1 MAAKN
6 EDLSINFKIIT
17 GENNETM
24 TIDEF
29 ESFLDDQ
36 KETLDLQEGNYLAYV
51 VDNMYAE
58 GNEANKAILL
68 KLNDGE
74 TQVFY
79 NSADTYIKS
88 MSKRDHVS
96 DSDYGIMSPKDYTTL
111 YNLDQNLNTEEAVSI
126 LNNVNDV
133 VNDIVE
139 VDEDKTVTN
148 TNKIYKFKDGKIS
161 TIDDILSKLDEIN
174 ENLTDIQAFLSG
186 NDNMFSEY
194 TDLASY
200 IQETIQSQI
209 GNIINSYINHTHY
222 TQNNN

>member
-29 ESFLDDQ
+29 EDFLGDQ

-51 VDNMYAE
+51 IDNMYAE

-68 KLNDGE
+68 KLNDAE

-79 NSADTYIKS
+79 NSTDTYIKS
-88 MSKRDHVS
+88 KSKRDHVS
-96 DSDYGIMSPKDYTTL
+96 DSDYGVMSPKDYTTL
-111 YNLDQNLNTEEAVSI
+111 YNLDQNLNTDEATSI
-126 LNNVNDV
+126 INNLNDV

-139 VDEDKTVTN
+139 VDDDKTVTN
-148 TNKIYKFKDGKIS
+148 TNKIYKFKDGKVS
-161 TIDDILSKLDEIN
+161 TIDDILSKLDEVN
-174 ENLTDIQAFLSG
+174 ENLTDIQAFLLG
-186 NDNMFSEY
+186 NSNIFSEY

-200 IQETIQSQI
+200 IQETIQNQI
-209 GNIINSYINHTHY
+209 GSITNSYINHTHY
-222 TQNNN
+222 N